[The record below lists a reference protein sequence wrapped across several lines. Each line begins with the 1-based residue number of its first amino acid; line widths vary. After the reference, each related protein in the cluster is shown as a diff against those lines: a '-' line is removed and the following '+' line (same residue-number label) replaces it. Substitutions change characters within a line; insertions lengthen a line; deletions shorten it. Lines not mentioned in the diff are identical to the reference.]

1 MIVLANVGG
10 HEKSHLRSQTGLVVY
25 VLKGWMKSK
34 IGFLNTIVYTEDL
47 GGAEEGFVEIRMLDD
62 GIESFVD
69 SCTSFQT
76 EIVEI

>member
-10 HEKSHLRSQTGLVVY
+10 HEKGHLGSQTGLVVY
-25 VLKGWMKSK
+25 VLKGWMESK
-34 IGFLNTIVYTEDL
+34 IGFLNKIVYTEDL

-76 EIVEI
+76 EIVEV

>member
-10 HEKSHLRSQTGLVVY
+10 HEKGHLGSQTGLVVY
-25 VLKGWMKSK
+25 VLKGWMESK

-47 GGAEEGFVEIRMLDD
+47 GGAEEGFVVLRMLDD

-69 SCTSFQT
+69 SCTSFET
-76 EIVEI
+76 EVVEV

>member
-10 HEKSHLRSQTGLVVY
+10 HEKGHLGSQTGLVVY
-25 VLKGWMKSK
+25 VLKGWMESK

-69 SCTSFQT
+69 SCTSFET
-76 EIVEI
+76 EVVEV